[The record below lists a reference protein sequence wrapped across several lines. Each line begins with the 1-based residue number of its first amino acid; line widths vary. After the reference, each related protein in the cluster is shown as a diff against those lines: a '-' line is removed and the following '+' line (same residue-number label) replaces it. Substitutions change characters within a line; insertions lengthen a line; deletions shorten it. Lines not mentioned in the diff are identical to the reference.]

1 MALSTHASEWEVRKM
16 ANYVDPSSYSGAFKK
31 EQLSFV
37 QQNASLHDSKFE
49 TKPISYLRGCW
60 NRFKKNKGAIVAGII
75 LLMIVAFAIIAPA
88 TSSRSTSW
96 YDPQYA
102 SVLPKIKGASGF
114 WDGTK
119 KDTISE
125 SDFYFQNYYDSEK
138 SPIAEVIEKTTTRNR
153 VMRRDITTY
162 TVRIDTYAIGAKEI
176 KVDPE
181 EFERIVKW
189 EEQTGRTIRLGMVSY
204 QDYVNQ
210 YFADLIASDPETYNE
225 TNTQQWK
232 NTMNNRY
239 AQNSNIFYKI
249 EQASDGTKLI
259 SSLKPVIVDDN
270 IVDLYERDTNG
281 NIITEKTSG
290 GQYVLRA
297 DYNVYYEFLYGEECY
312 YVFGAN
318 SQGYDIFV
326 RLASG
331 ARLSLILGVSVSAI
345 NLIIGLI
352 WGSITGYYGGT
363 VDLVMERITDIL
375 SSIPF
380 VILATLFQLHLK
392 DKVGPIIS
400 LLFAFVVTGW
410 IGVASTTRMQFYRF
424 KNQEYVLASRTLGA
438 KDLRLIFV
446 DILPNALGTL
456 VTSTVLMIPSVIFSE
471 SSLSYLN
478 IVNLQTSNIT
488 SVGTLLNEGSTFL
501 SSYPHMIMFP
511 ALFISLLMIS
521 FNLIGNG
528 LRDAFNPTLRGSE

>member
-1 MALSTHASEWEVRKM
+1 M
-16 ANYVDPSSYSGAFKK
+16 ANYAETSAFKGKFKK
-31 EQLSFV
+31 EELSFV
-37 QQNASLHDSKFE
+37 QQDATLFDTKFE

-60 NRFKKNKGAIVAGII
+60 NRFKKNKGAIVAGVLIM
-75 LLMIVAFAIIAPA
+75 MIVAFAIIAPL

-96 YDPQYA
+96 YDPQFA

-125 SDFYFQNYYDSEK
+125 ADFLFQNYYDSEK
-138 SPIAEVIEKTTTRNR
+138 SPIAEVIDKTTTRNR
-153 VMRRDITTY
+153 IMRRDITTY
-162 TVRIDTYAIGAKEI
+162 TVRIDTYAIGAKEV
-176 KVDPE
+176 KVDPDQ
-181 EFERIVKW
+181 FEKIVEW
-189 EEQTGRTIRLGMVSY
+189 EEKTGRKIRLGMVSY
-204 QDYVNQ
+204 EDYVNQ
-210 YFADLIASDPETYNE
+210 YFADLIASDPQTYNE

-239 AQNSNIFYKI
+239 AQNSNIYYKI
-249 EQASDGTKLI
+249 EQASDGKKLI
-259 SSLKPVIVDDN
+259 SSLKPVIENDKV
-270 IVDLYERDTNG
+270 VDLYEREDG
-281 NIITEKTSG
+281 KIVTEKMSG
-290 GQYVLRA
+290 GQYVIRA
-297 DYNVYYEFLYGEECY
+297 DYNVYYEFLYGEECF

-352 WGSITGYYGGT
+352 WGSVTGYYGGT

-488 SVGTLLNEGSTFL
+488 SVGTLLNEGSTYL
-501 SSYPHMIMFP
+501 SSYPHMILFP